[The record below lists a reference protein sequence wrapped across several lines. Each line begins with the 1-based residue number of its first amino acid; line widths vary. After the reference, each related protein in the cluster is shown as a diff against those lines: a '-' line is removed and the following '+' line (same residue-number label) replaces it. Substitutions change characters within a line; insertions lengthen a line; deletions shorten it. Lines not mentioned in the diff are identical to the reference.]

1 MADGSSIQFGSGSVQ
16 VCVTRTHTIQFCS
29 RMIGSGTTERT
40 NRTNERTADRGS
52 WPTLVLTLL
61 GEFRGGSRSRLQG
74 SRVDGRSMNE
84 EIVGLLLYIT
94 LHYGTVMD
102 AAAVV
107 SEVRDEFLKSKARRA
122 GGVSE

>member
-1 MADGSSIQFGSGSVQ
+1 
-16 VCVTRTHTIQFCS
+16 
-29 RMIGSGTTERT
+29 
-40 NRTNERTADRGS
+40 
-52 WPTLVLTLL
+52 
-61 GEFRGGSRSRLQG
+61 
-74 SRVDGRSMNE
+74 MNE